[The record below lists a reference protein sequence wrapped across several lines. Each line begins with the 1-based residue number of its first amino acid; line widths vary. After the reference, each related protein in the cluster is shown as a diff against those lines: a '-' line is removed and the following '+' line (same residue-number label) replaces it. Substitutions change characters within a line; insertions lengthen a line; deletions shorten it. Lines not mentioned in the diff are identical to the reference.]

1 MPPTQRDLRCTFL
14 NERTQ
19 SEKPT
24 YCMIPM
30 IEHSRKG
37 EIMETVKIPVIS
49 RGLGRGEWGMNR
61 WSSEDF

>member
-24 YCMIPM
+24 YCMIQTM
-30 IEHSRKG
+30 SHSGKG
-37 EIMETVKIPVIS
+37 KTMQTTEGSVVA
-49 RGLGRGEWGMNR
+49 RVWVLEW
-61 WSSEDF
+61 